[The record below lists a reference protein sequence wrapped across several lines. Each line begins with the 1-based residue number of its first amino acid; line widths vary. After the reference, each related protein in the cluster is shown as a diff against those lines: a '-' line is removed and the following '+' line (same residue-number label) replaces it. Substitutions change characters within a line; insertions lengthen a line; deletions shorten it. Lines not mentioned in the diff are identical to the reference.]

1 MSPLFPDRPG
11 GDSRGSPCRRGTDA
25 LPGDGGDAISRCP
38 RWGFDERP
46 CRSARA
52 DLEVRTP
59 MSVAIPEHV
68 ARFLQKPNV
77 AVLATLSPS
86 GRPQETPYRYVQ
98 IQGRVARFDTETA
111 AEDIDRL
118 SQRYTGAP
126 FQYSRGDRPENRV
139 SVWIAPRRVTAMG
152 L

>member
-1 MSPLFPDRPG
+1 
-11 GDSRGSPCRRGTDA
+11 
-25 LPGDGGDAISRCP
+25 
-38 RWGFDERP
+38 
-46 CRSARA
+46 
-52 DLEVRTP
+52 

-86 GRPQETPYRYVQ
+86 GRPQVTPIWFMYVEGHILINTSAGRQKLRNMRLHPAVALAIVDQETPYRYVQ